1 MVVAR
6 LLAMAEGRQQDK
18 HRDPFVDRFGLVLVV
33 VVVTIALLLLV
44 DVSRRFGDTTAA
56 EVAVTALT
64 GASLILALLAARAS
78 RLVVLVAAAVV
89 VVLVGGALVS
99 MFTDTSTTFYGLLW
113 FLLVVATPFI
123 VLRRILTHDT
133 VTIPVL
139 FGAASVYLLIGMMF
153 MYLFLAVD
161 RFGAGSFFGEP
172 EASTG
177 FMYFSLVTI
186 TTLGYGDLAPASDVG
201 RAAAAGAAVLGQIYL
216 VFIVARLVAL
226 YTALGSVIAR
236 SSRAKEDHQA

>member
-1 MVVAR
+1 
-6 LLAMAEGRQQDK
+6 MAEGRQQDK
-18 HRDPFVDRFGLVLVV
+18 QRDPFVDQFGLVLLV

-64 GASLILALLAARAS
+64 GTALVLSLLAAGVG
-78 RLVVLVAAAVV
+78 RLVVRIAGAAV
-89 VVLVGGALVS
+89 LLSVGGALVS
-99 MFTDTSTTFYGLLW
+99 MFTDWAPTYYGFLW

-123 VLRRILTHDT
+123 VLRRIFTHDS
-133 VTIPVL
+133 VTIATL
-139 FGAASVYLLIGMMF
+139 LGAASVYLLIGMMF
-153 MYLFLAVD
+153 MYLFLAID
-161 RFGAGSFFGEP
+161 RFGAGTFFGEP

-186 TTLGYGDLAPASDVG
+186 TTLGYGDLAPVGDVG
-201 RAAAAGAAVLGQIYL
+201 RAVAAGAAVLGQIYL

-226 YTALGSVIAR
+226 YTALGSLIGR
-236 SSRAKEDHQA
+236 SSRANEDHQT

>member
-1 MVVAR
+1 
-6 LLAMAEGRQQDK
+6 MAEGRQQDK
-18 HRDPFVDRFGLVLVV
+18 QRDPFVDQFGLVLLV

-64 GASLILALLAARAS
+64 GASLVLALLASRVR
-78 RLVVLVAAAVV
+78 RLVVLIASAVV
-89 VVLVGGALVS
+89 LVSVGGALVS
-99 MFTDTSTTFYGLLW
+99 MFTDSSTTFYGSLW
-113 FLLVVATPFI
+113 FVLVAATPFI

-133 VTIPVL
+133 VNSGVL
-139 FGAASVYLLIGMMF
+139 LGAASVYLLIGMMF
-153 MYLFLAVD
+153 MYLFLAID
-161 RFGAGSFFGEP
+161 RFGAGTFFGEP

-201 RAAAAGAAVLGQIYL
+201 RAVAAGAAVLGQIYL

-226 YTALGSVIAR
+226 YTAFGSVIGR
-236 SSRAKEDHQA
+236 SSRAKEDRPT

>member
-1 MVVAR
+1 MVLAR
-6 LLAMAEGRQQDK
+6 LPAMAEGRQQDK
-18 HRDPFVDRFGLVLVV
+18 QRDPFVDRFGLVLLV

-44 DVSRRFGDTTAA
+44 DVSRRFGDTTAV

-64 GASLILALLAARAS
+64 GAALVLSLLAAGVG
-78 RLVVLVAAAVV
+78 RLVVRIAGAVV
-89 VVLVGGALVS
+89 LLSVSGAIVS
-99 MFTDTSTTFYGLLW
+99 MFSDAAPTFYGLLW

-133 VTIPVL
+133 VTIATL
-139 FGAASVYLLIGMMF
+139 LGATSVYLLIGMMF

-161 RFGAGSFFGEP
+161 RFGAGTFFAESEP
-172 EASTG
+172 STG

-186 TTLGYGDLAPASDVG
+186 TTLGYGDLAPVGDVG

-226 YTALGSVIAR
+226 YTALGSLIGR
-236 SSRAKEDHQA
+236 SSRAKEDHQT